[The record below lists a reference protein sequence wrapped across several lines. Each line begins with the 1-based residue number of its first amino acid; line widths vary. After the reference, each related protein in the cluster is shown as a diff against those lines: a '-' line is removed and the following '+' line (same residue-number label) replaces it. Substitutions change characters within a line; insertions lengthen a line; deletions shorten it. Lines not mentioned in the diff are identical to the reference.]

1 MLLQSIS
8 EKVTLSLIES
18 NIIDEE
24 DKDLYQYGVLQ
35 GLRIILNVIS
45 ALIIGLL
52 FGKVLEII
60 LFMTAYIPL
69 RSYAGGFH
77 AKTPS
82 GCYLFSVV
90 MLCLVSM
97 GIREAV
103 LTDTVMYVISAVS
116 AVIVFAVS
124 PVEDKNKPLEE
135 SEIREYRKKARI
147 ILSIEFFICVIS
159 GLLKWHSFFSAIVYE
174 LACMSI
180 MLLAGLIKNQNSGE
194 CVKER

>member
-90 MLCLVSM
+90 MLCLVSI

-103 LTDTVMYVISAVS
+103 LSHTVMYVMVLIS
-116 AVIVFAVS
+116 VITVFALS
-124 PVEDKNKPLEE
+124 PVEDKNKPLDR
-135 SEIREYRKKARI
+135 SETKEFRKKSRI
-147 ILSIEFFICVIS
+147 ILAAEFLIFIMS
-159 GLLKWHSFFSAIVYE
+159 GFLKWNFLFSALAYE
-174 LACMSI
+174 LACMGFMI
-180 MLLAGLIKNQNSGE
+180 LAGLIKNKNSE
-194 CVKER
+194 KCV

>member
-103 LTDTVMYVISAVS
+103 LSHTVMYVMVLIS
-116 AVIVFAVS
+116 VITVFALS
-124 PVEDKNKPLEE
+124 PVEDKNKPLDR
-135 SEIREYRKKARI
+135 SETKEFRKKSRI
-147 ILSIEFFICVIS
+147 ILAAEFLIFIMS
-159 GLLKWHSFFSAIVYE
+159 GFLKWNFLFSALAYE
-174 LACMSI
+174 LACMGFMI
-180 MLLAGLIKNQNSGE
+180 LAGLIKNKNSE
-194 CVKER
+194 KCV

>member
-90 MLCLVSM
+90 MLCLVSI

-103 LTDTVMYVISAVS
+103 LSHTVMYVMVLIS
-116 AVIVFAVS
+116 VITVFALS
-124 PVEDKNKPLEE
+124 PVEDKNKPLDR
-135 SEIREYRKKARI
+135 SETKEFRKKSRI
-147 ILSIEFFICVIS
+147 ILAAEFLIFIMS
-159 GLLKWHSFFSAIVYE
+159 GFLKWNFLFSALAYE
-174 LACMSI
+174 LACMSFMI
-180 MLLAGLIKNQNSGE
+180 LAGLIKNKNSE
-194 CVKER
+194 KCV